1 MSAGSQAVHI
11 AQGAGGRT
19 QSLPACP
26 EALAALSARSVALR
40 DPWSGAEDGALLALS
55 GVQLWARAH
64 ALRSA
69 QPAWAALGAARR
81 GEALRALAD
90 SLEEERGALIS
101 ALTRDTGRIIES
113 EIELAGVL
121 SALRR
126 WADKAPALLA
136 AAEEP
141 RPSEVTPF
149 ELSGQ
154 LVPYPLVG
162 VISPWNF
169 PLLLTLIDA
178 IPALAAGC
186 AVLLKPS
193 EVTPRAAEQ
202 LIALLQRHRTLAP
215 VVGLALGD
223 GAVGAALIPLVD
235 TLCFTGSVETG
246 ERVAR
251 AAAEAFIPAHLELG
265 GKDPALVLPGA
276 ELPAAA
282 SAIARAGMINAG
294 QSCLSIERVI
304 VHETIA
310 EPFLELLQRELKQLQ
325 PNHEQI
331 SEGQLGPLI
340 WAPQAV
346 KLRQQIDDALERGAT
361 LRCGGELIEAGGLWC
376 QATLLD
382 QVPADAAVIR
392 EESFGPL
399 LAVQRARDVEEAI
412 RLANDSDFG
421 LSAAVFGAPEEARSV
436 ARRLAA
442 GAVSI
447 NDAGLTAFVHDG
459 EKQSFRRSG
468 LGGSRMGA
476 ASLQRF
482 YRKKLLIERS
492 PR

>member
-1 MSAGSQAVHI
+1 MSELHLPQSTSGSPSAD
-11 AQGAGGRT
+11 
-19 QSLPACP
+19 SACP
-26 EALAALSARSVALR
+26 EELAALPARSISLR
-40 DPWSGAEDGALLALS
+40 DPWSGDDDGALLALS
-55 GVQLWARAH
+55 GPQLWARTQM
-64 ALRSA
+64 LRVA
-69 QPAWAALGAARR
+69 QPAWAALGAKRR
-81 GEALRALAD
+81 GEALHAFAD
-90 SLEEERGALIS
+90 TVEAERGILVS

-126 WADKAPALLA
+126 WADIAPVLLTG
-136 AAEEP
+136 AEER

-178 IPALAAGC
+178 VPALAAGC

-202 LIALLQRHRTLAP
+202 LISLLQRHDTLAS
-215 VVGLALGD
+215 VVGLAPGD
-223 GAVGAALIPLVD
+223 GVVGAALIPLVD

-246 ERVAR
+246 EHVAR

-276 ELPAAA
+276 DLTAAA

-304 VHETIA
+304 VDDSIA
-310 EPFLELLQRELKQLQ
+310 EPFLEQLQRELEALR
-325 PNHEQI
+325 PNDGEV

-346 KLRQQIDDALERGAT
+346 KLRQQIDDAIARGAT
-361 LRCGGELIEAGGLWC
+361 LRCGGEIIEAGGLWC

-382 QVPADAAVIR
+382 RVPADAEVIR

-399 LAVQRARDVEEAI
+399 LAVQRARNTEEAI
-412 RLANDSDFG
+412 HLANDSKFG
-421 LSAAVFGAPEEARSV
+421 LSAAVFGASEEAR
-436 ARRLAA
+436 AIAHRLTA
-442 GAVSI
+442 GAISI

-492 PR
+492 TR